1 MIPAKGQKL
10 KIESSSENL
19 RLVERLIE
27 DVCEIYNVNEDN
39 YGNILIAVTEAVN
52 NAIYHGNKGNP
63 QKAVHIG
70 FENEDKKIVFSVADE
85 GQGFDYDSLPD
96 PTDPNNIDK
105 INGRGV
111 FLMKHL
117 ADKVE
122 FNQNGKEVMLTF
134 NLN

>member
-10 KIESSSENL
+10 KIDSSADNL

-63 QKAVHIG
+63 DKSVQIG
-70 FENEDKKIVFSVADE
+70 FENNDKKITFSVSDE

-122 FNQNGKEVMLTF
+122 FNQNGKEVLLTF